1 MIVETLSL
9 KNFRSY
15 DDCQLSFCEGANLVT
30 GGNGAGKTNLV
41 EAVYYL
47 SLAKSWRT
55 QEPKALIK
63 EGEGEAVIEAR
74 INERGISRNIKIVIT
89 PKGRRIWVNDTPI
102 RRLSELSKLVNVIL
116 FTPEDALIFKGP
128 PGGRRNFL
136 DVSLS
141 KKSLDYL
148 SLIGRYDRLLSNRNA
163 ALKRSDPDST
173 YISVLTES
181 IIAVS
186 EPIERYRRL
195 YLNEMNKILSELSSA
210 LYGASKRAEIEF
222 HPFIKG
228 DNFAEEASE
237 AYKKSWESDIIH
249 KSTGVGIHREDF
261 SLNLDGKDISLYG
274 SQGENRLAA
283 IAMKLAPYF
292 LIDEEGK
299 RPIAVVDDIYSE
311 LDETHAENLSNLL
324 SDMGQV
330 FITST
335 DQINIKASRIE
346 VYDHNANRRN

>member
-1 MIVETLSL
+1 MIVESLSL

-15 DDCQLSFCEGANLVT
+15 ENCQLSFSEDANLVT
-30 GGNGAGKTNLV
+30 GSNGAGKTNLV

-55 QEPKALIK
+55 QESKALIR
-63 EGEGEAVIEAR
+63 EGQEEAIIEAR
-74 INERGISRNIKIVIT
+74 INESGIVRDVKISIT
-89 PKGRRIWVNDTPI
+89 PKGRRIWVNQTPV
-102 RRLSELSKLVNVIL
+102 RKLSDLSKLVNVIL

-128 PGGRRNFL
+128 PGKRRSFL
-136 DVSLS
+136 DISLA

-148 SLIGRYDRLLSNRNA
+148 SLIGKYDRLLANRNA
-163 ALKRSDPDST
+163 ALKERSPDKT

-195 YLNEMNKILSELSSA
+195 YLGEMNKILSELSSA
-210 LYGASKRAEIEF
+210 LYGASRRAEIEF

-228 DNFAEEASE
+228 GNFIEEATK
-237 AYKKSWESDIIH
+237 AYEKSLEGDLLRQTTRI
-249 KSTGVGIHREDF
+249 GIHREDF
-261 SLNLDGKDISLYG
+261 ALKLDGKDVALYG

-283 IAMKLAPYF
+283 IALKLAPYF
-292 LIDEEGK
+292 LIEEERK

-311 LDETHAENLSNLL
+311 LDEVHAKNLSALL
-324 SDMGQV
+324 GRMGQV

-335 DQINIKASRIE
+335 DNIDIKASQIE

>member
-15 DDCQLSFCEGANLVT
+15 EDCELFFDGGTNLLL
-30 GGNGAGKTNLV
+30 GDNGAGKTNLA

-63 EGEGEAVIEAR
+63 DGESEAAITAK
-74 INERGISRNIKIVIT
+74 INEQGIKRTIKIIIT

-102 RRLSELSKLVNVIL
+102 RRLSELSRLVNIIL
-116 FTPEDALIFKGP
+116 FTPEDAMLFKGP
-128 PGGRRNFL
+128 PGNRRSFL

-148 SLIGRYDRLLSNRNA
+148 SLIGKYDRLLANRNA
-163 ALKRSDPDST
+163 ALKKSEPDST

-181 IIAVS
+181 LIAVS

-195 YLNEMNKILSELSSA
+195 YLGEMNKILSELSSA
-210 LYGASKRAEIEF
+210 LYGASRRAEIIF
-222 HPFIKG
+222 RPFIKG
-228 DNFAEEASE
+228 DEFASE
-237 AYKKSWESDIIH
+237 AAKAYKRSYESDLLH

-261 SLNLDGKDISLYG
+261 SLNLDGKDIALYG

-292 LIDEEGK
+292 LIEEEGK
-299 RPIAVVDDIYSE
+299 RPIAVVDDVYSE
-311 LDETHAENLSNLL
+311 LDEVHAANLTNLL
-324 SDMGQV
+324 NRMGQV

-335 DQINIKASRIE
+335 DPIDIKASIIE
-346 VYDHNANRRN
+346 VSNHTANRRN